1 MPKTPKEGI
10 KANAPMQY
18 YCVECGHK
26 IDGEPY
32 EMSMASW
39 EDSVDPVYF
48 CSKECEQEY
57 GKTKTQDAGH
67 GTQDAE

>member
-1 MPKTPKEGI
+1 MPKTPKNGI

-26 IDGEPY
+26 IEGKPY
-32 EMSMASW
+32 EMSMAAW

-48 CSKECEQEY
+48 CSKECWDGSEEFNTNNWPDPKS
-57 GKTKTQDAGH
+57 G
-67 GTQDAE
+67 